1 MQVPVGRATI
11 LHNIDILVTG
21 YVVRDEHSV
30 YEWCMIYTDRDPRSA
45 SLYPYAAGQK
55 ERLQYLGAIAPLLS
69 GPITVTRAGKDYY
82 LDTRQ
87 HYRIAN
93 AVYQELANDIQ
104 TGAREP
110 KRRAYLEDRP
120 GELDPTLCVLE
131 VAPILAIAERRGD
144 GGEIIRKLVADWVK
158 KRRPGRKAGAISV
171 KDLACKLVLRILDD
185 EAQRPP
191 RGRGR
196 LTTLAGMVNADLVRH
211 GHHYKDDSVRKM
223 IAPSVRDWEKK
234 HRK

>member
-1 MQVPVGRATI
+1 MRVPAGRATI
-11 LHNIDILVTG
+11 QHNIDISVTG

-30 YEWCMIYTDRDPRSA
+30 YEWCMIYTDRDPGVA
-45 SLYPYAAGQK
+45 SLYLCAAGQK
-55 ERLQYLGAIAPLLS
+55 ERMQYLGAIAPLVS
-69 GPITVTRAGKDYY
+69 GPMTATVAGQDIEV
-82 LDTRQ
+82 DTRE

-93 AVYQELANDIQ
+93 AVYQELANDIK

-131 VAPILAIAERRGD
+131 AAPILAIAERRGD
-144 GGEIIRKLVADWVK
+144 GGEIIRKLVAQWVE

-171 KDLACKLVLRILDD
+171 KDLACKLALRVLDD
-185 EAQRPP
+185 ETQRPP

-196 LTTLAGMVNADLVRH
+196 LMTLARMANADLVQL
-211 GHHYKDDSVRKM
+211 GQKYEDDSVRKM

-234 HRK
+234 YRK

>member
-1 MQVPVGRATI
+1 MRVPAGRATI
-11 LHNIDILVTG
+11 QHNIDISVTG

-30 YEWCMIYTDRDPRSA
+30 YEWCMIYTDRDPRVA

-55 ERLQYLGAIAPLLS
+55 QRMQYLGAIAPLMS
-69 GPITVTRAGKDYY
+69 GPMTATVAGQDIEV
-82 LDTRQ
+82 DTRE

-93 AVYQELANDIQ
+93 AVYQGLANDIQ
-104 TGAREP
+104 TGACEP

-131 VAPILAIAERRGD
+131 AAPILAIAERRGD
-144 GGEIIRKLVADWVK
+144 GGEIIRRLVAHWVK

-171 KDLACKLVLRILDD
+171 KDLACKLALRVLDD

-196 LTTLAGMVNADLVRH
+196 LTTLAGMANADLVR
-211 GHHYKDDSVRKM
+211 
-223 IAPSVRDWEKK
+223 
-234 HRK
+234 